1 MCPHRPVGP
10 VQLSAELC
18 PAPSHASHPPAG
30 ASQAAEG
37 EQETQIQSA
46 QVGAEILRACFLLVK
61 TFVGKPIGKLAY
73 TIPNKQGLTTMS
85 IVFISQI

>member
-1 MCPHRPVGP
+1 MCPHCPVGP
-10 VQLSAELC
+10 LQLSAELC

-73 TIPNKQGLTTMS
+73 TILQRTGLVTMS
-85 IVFISQI
+85 IFYNSQI